1 MQEAAKKKP
10 GKYIFHYNT
19 VLLNIYLKVF
29 NHYACIGT
37 YVEQDLVAL
46 LTQIL
51 SKTYSSAMNC
61 TIKLVCALRLALSL
75 LVNLCNKALEA
86 AGKKL

>member
-19 VLLNIYLKVF
+19 VLLNITNNF

-51 SKTYSSAMNC
+51 SKTYSSA
-61 TIKLVCALRLALSL
+61 IKLVCALRLALSL

>member
-29 NHYACIGT
+29 KHYACIGT
-37 YVEQDLVAL
+37 YVEQDLVAP

-51 SKTYSSAMNC
+51 SKTYYVIQLSHERYHQAG
-61 TIKLVCALRLALSL
+61 VCPQIGFESL
-75 LVNLCNKALEA
+75 GELM
-86 AGKKL
+86 

>member
-51 SKTYSSAMNC
+51 SKTYYVIQLSHELYHQAG
-61 TIKLVCALRLALSL
+61 VCPQIGFESL
-75 LVNLCNKALEA
+75 GELM
-86 AGKKL
+86 

>member
-51 SKTYSSAMNC
+51 SKTYSSA
-61 TIKLVCALRLALSL
+61 IKLVCDLRLALSL